1 MLEWAPLCKF
11 WCHKN
16 TFANQFDRLS
26 ISSIESSWSRHCRNF
41 VQGLQPRKV
50 HEKGAKIF
58 GQLTILDSSCMQL
71 ESSTDIQSPCTDM
84 VGPEQKKCNSCDS
97 NPHFT
102 NERFSAPGTPPR
114 ITSWF
119 QILGSI
125 VFVKSLLWATLAK
138 IGSALHAS
146 ASCLSCLSCL
156 SSTLG

>member
-84 VGPEQKKCNSCDS
+84 VGPEQKKRHSCDS

-102 NERFSAPGTPPR
+102 NERFFSPQAPH
-114 ITSWF
+114 
-119 QILGSI
+119 QGSLHGFKFLAQQFLCK
-125 VFVKSLLWATLAK
+125 VFCNGQHKPKMVQPS
-138 IGSALHAS
+138 IP
-146 ASCLSCLSCL
+146 
-156 SSTLG
+156 TLG

>member
-84 VGPEQKKCNSCDS
+84 VGPEQKKRHSCDS

-102 NERFSAPGTPPR
+102 DERFFSPRHPTKDHFMVSNSWLNSFCAKSSVMGNISQKWFSPPYPLKVNL
-114 ITSWF
+114 F
-119 QILGSI
+119 
-125 VFVKSLLWATLAK
+125 LL
-138 IGSALHAS
+138 ALQAS
-146 ASCLSCLSCL
+146 S
-156 SSTLG
+156 